1 MLDWLSWKEYDE
13 IKIFKSLP
21 FWKIF
26 INVIDLMFL
35 QSSWKLFKTYWL
47 VGPEDLTNLL
57 PPPLKFTSPCIL
69 VYMYF

>member
-57 PPPLKFTSPCIL
+57 PPPP
-69 VYMYF
+69 